1 MNDTTNKWHDRN
13 KMNGYIWEVGE
24 DEVLVSS
31 DMMDRT
37 HTPFI
42 YEKEI
47 LICLH
52 TQSKPSFD
60 KSTVIK

>member
-1 MNDTTNKWHDRN
+1 
-13 KMNGYIWEVGE
+13 MNGYIWEVRE

-37 HTPFI
+37 HTTFI

-60 KSTVIK
+60 KSMVIK